1 MTTVGSAADS
11 AAAAAATPLALA
23 VATNATSATIS
34 LLPLPT
40 AAPRWEVMLKLI
52 LPVLTDGI
60 GAATTEMVSP
70 SSNHDLGHALHLFF
84 CFFFFVS
91 VLDAC
96 TPSLLT
102 ILPLEFLKKG
112 FKPRSL

>member
-11 AAAAAATPLALA
+11 AAAAATPLALA

-40 AAPRWEVMLKLI
+40 AAPRWEVILKLI

-70 SSNHDLGHALHLFF
+70 PSNHDRGHALHLLFLLFF
-84 CFFFFVS
+84 LFTFWTR
-91 VLDAC
+91 A
-96 TPSLLT
+96 
-102 ILPLEFLKKG
+102 
-112 FKPRSL
+112 RHHY